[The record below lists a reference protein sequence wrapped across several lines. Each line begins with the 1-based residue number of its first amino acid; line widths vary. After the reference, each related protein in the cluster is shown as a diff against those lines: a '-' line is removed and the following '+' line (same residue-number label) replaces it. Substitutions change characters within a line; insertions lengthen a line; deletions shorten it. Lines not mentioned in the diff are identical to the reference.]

1 MKKVD
6 SSELHYCMVCCIIHS
21 LQYPSLND
29 KMIKEICN
37 TMSEHERK
45 YKGYGNME
53 MGGTGNVC
61 ITCKNVINN
70 LFQLRTNIWFLH
82 LFLFLIL
89 SSI

>member
-1 MKKVD
+1 
-6 SSELHYCMVCCIIHS
+6 MVCCIIHS

-29 KMIKEICN
+29 KMEICN
-37 TMSEHERK
+37 TMSEHERE

-70 LFQLRTNIWFLH
+70 LFSTANKYLVFALVFVFNSKQHLH
-82 LFLFLIL
+82 T
-89 SSI
+89 